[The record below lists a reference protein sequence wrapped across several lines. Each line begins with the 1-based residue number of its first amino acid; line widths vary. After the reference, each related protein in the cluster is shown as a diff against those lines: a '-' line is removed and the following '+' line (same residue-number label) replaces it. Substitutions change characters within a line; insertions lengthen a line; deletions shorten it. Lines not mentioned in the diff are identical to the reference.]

1 VNVVFCPLVEE
12 FRQFVKKRLGT
23 LALAVLDLRLDGGDT
38 KSLAGSEELGRPTS
52 YRVKQTVQDI
62 KRLAKEFAA
71 GRDPGFLGMV
81 ERAMAGETETISVR
95 SVELIVDYR

>member
-1 VNVVFCPLVEE
+1 MVEE
-12 FRQFVKKRLGT
+12 FRQFVKNRLGT

-81 ERAMAGETETISVR
+81 ERAMAGETQTISVR